1 MAKPAV
7 DDVLSLTILHL
18 VEEKGLGVD
27 EVAQQCGV
35 TRGTV
40 AGLVH
45 RTKLACAAEDA
56 RALTPADLGYG
67 GGPVVKPENMDGGMW
82 PLWWLQ
88 RKAAG
93 KAVRA

>member
-1 MAKPAV
+1 MAKPAL
-7 DDVLSLTILHL
+7 DDLLSLRILHL
-18 VEEKGLGVD
+18 VEEQRLGVD
-27 EVAQQCGV
+27 EVAQLCGV

-45 RTKLACAAEDA
+45 RTRLACAAEDA

-67 GGPVVKPENMDGGMW
+67 GGPVVKPANMDGGMW
-82 PLWWLQ
+82 PLWWMHSK
-88 RKAAG
+88 RPR